1 MPATF
6 LVVPVWQGSNSA
18 RALQLVD
25 GAEAIRGDLPA
36 SATRTIEV
44 PPGAGDALGSGVKR
58 LTAVRTVRERIER
71 ELREVAGPAIVVGG
85 DCGASLGAVAHAAR
99 VHGPR
104 LGMLWLDAHADLHT
118 PDTSPSGA
126 FGGMALG
133 AVLGHGADGLA
144 LDEGR
149 AVPAAN
155 VVLGGARDL
164 DDAEAE
170 LLEASDVTVVDV
182 DGLARVEHVLDA
194 FARAGVE
201 QVYVHIDLDVLDPA
215 TFAGVADAVPFGA
228 SPADVADL
236 LRAVLARHGLAGATI
251 AGFAPADAV
260 TAGDDLPTILRLI
273 GALTS

>member
-71 ELREVAGPAIVVGG
+71 ELREVSGPAIVVGG
-85 DCGASLGAVAHAAR
+85 DCGASPGAVAHAAR
-99 VHGPR
+99 AHGPH

-126 FGGMALG
+126 FGGMALR

-144 LDEGR
+144 LDEGC

-164 DDAEAE
+164 DDAE
-170 LLEASDVTVVDV
+170 VVALRESGITSIGV
-182 DGLARVEHVLDA
+182 AGISRHEEVLDA
-194 FARAGVE
+194 FASAGVDR
-201 QVYVHIDLDVLDPA
+201 VYVHIDLDVLDPA

-236 LRAVLARHGLAGATI
+236 LRAVLARHPLAGATI